1 VRAESSPIEFGLKG
15 RSMRS
20 TPTRALVALAVVAA
34 AAGLTACG
42 SGSGGKRGGT
52 LTVMNA
58 GGFVSA
64 DPGAAYYQ
72 FDYMVDYATQRTLYS
87 YKDDQTGEPP
97 TPDLASGPYTV
108 SKDNKTVTI
117 HLKRGIKFSPPVNRE
132 VTSADFKYAIERAFS
147 ENVANGY
154 ASVYFPFVGAP
165 AAPPK
170 GVKPI
175 SGVQTPD
182 KYTLVLKFSKPAA
195 LLGAE
200 ALVLPISAPVP
211 KDYAAKFDKENP
223 STYGQHQ
230 VATGPYMIQNDS
242 KGKAIGWTPNKQV
255 KLVRNPNWDKSSDP
269 IRVAYVDV
277 VMVREGNDPAV
288 ATKKIEAGKGMV
300 NGDFSPPASTLKR
313 LTTTFKDQAESVSLG
328 SWRFVALNTTKKPFD
343 DIDVRKAVI
352 AGMDKTALRQA
363 RGGPVT
369 GSIATHFIPKG
380 FPAWE
385 ESGGDKTGFDFMDDE
400 HANPAVSAKYFKAAG
415 FPSGKYTGPHK
426 KITLTCDNDEPGHS
440 VCLVAQEDLRKMGF
454 QPSIQPLPHE
464 KVNTVCGIPKQEPEV
479 CPNFGWFKD
488 FYDPATMISLP
499 FGGQSIPPEGNS
511 NWPQLNDP
519 KINSAIAKAEPLTN
533 FAERVKAFSAINKMV
548 VAQAP
553 GVPFLWETQ
562 PNVRSKDVKGAMNQY
577 MGVWDVANTSLK

>member
-1 VRAESSPIEFGLKG
+1 
-15 RSMRS
+15 MRS
-20 TPTRALVALAVVAA
+20 TPSRALVVLAVVAA

-42 SGSGGKRGGT
+42 SSSGGKRGGT

-58 GGFVSA
+58 GDFVSA

-97 TPDLASGPYTV
+97 TPDLASGPYQV

-117 HLKRGIKFSPPVNRE
+117 HLRKGIKFSPPVNRE
-132 VTSADFKYAIERAFS
+132 VTSADFKYAIDRAFS

-154 ASVYFPFVGAP
+154 ASLYFPLVGAP
-165 AAPPK
+165 SAPTK
-170 GVKPI
+170 GVKSI

-182 KYTLVLKFSKPAA
+182 KYTLVLKFAQPAA

-230 VATGPYMIQNDS
+230 VATGPYMIQNDAS
-242 KGKAIGWTPNKQV
+242 GKAVGWTPNRQI
-255 KLVRNPNWDKSSDP
+255 KLVRNPNWTKASDP
-269 IRVAYVDV
+269 LRNAYVDV
-277 VMVREGNDPAV
+277 VLFREGNDTAV
-288 ATKKIEAGKGMV
+288 ATKKIETGKGML

-313 LTTTFKDQAESVSLG
+313 LTTTLKDQSKSVNLG
-328 SWRFVALNTTKKPFD
+328 SWRFVALNTTKAPFD
-343 DIDVRKAVI
+343 NINVRKAVI

-369 GSIATHFIPKG
+369 GSIATHFIPKDYPG
-380 FPAWE
+380 WQ
-385 ESGGDKTGFDFMDDE
+385 ESGGDKTGNDFMDGE

-415 FPSGKYTGPHK
+415 FASGKYTGPHK

-440 VCLVAQEDLRKMGF
+440 VCLVVQDGLRTMGF
-454 QPSIQPLPHE
+454 QPAIQAVPHE
-464 KVNTVCGIPKQEPEV
+464 KMTTICGIPKQEPEV
-479 CPNFGWFKD
+479 CPNVGWFKD
-488 FYDPATMISLP
+488 FYDPATMISP
-499 FGGQSIPPEGNS
+499 TFAGKAIVPENNS

-519 KINSAIAKAEPLTN
+519 KINAAIAKAEPLTS
-533 FAERVKAFSAINKMV
+533 FPARVKAFAAINKMV

-553 GVPFLWETQ
+553 GVPYLWETQ
-562 PNVRSKDVKGAMNQY
+562 PNVRSKDVKAAMNQY
-577 MGVWDVANTSLK
+577 MGVWDVANSSLK